1 MLEQAFC
8 FPVACSMFVYELF
21 YNRNRQESH
30 WANRSRFHMMS
41 LVEFLQASSISWDF
55 HTRHAPSTNLAND
68 VFGRSR
74 NPGMGT
80 YLLRNVSGHRI
91 LLQYLACLTI
101 SLPRQPLSN
110 VFSKYP
116 IHRHTRSSNVCN
128 DIQSL
133 FFTCSMISQPGFILC
148 PMISQTRNPHIY
160 SLHVQ

>member
-1 MLEQAFC
+1 M
-8 FPVACSMFVYELF
+8 V
-21 YNRNRQESH
+21 
-30 WANRSRFHMMS
+30 S
-41 LVEFLQASSISWDF
+41 LVVFQQASSIPWNF

-74 NPGMGT
+74 NSGMGT
-80 YLLRNVSGHRI
+80 YLLCNVSGHRI

-133 FFTCSMISQPGFILC
+133 FFKCSIISQPGQARIYFVSNDFLDRK
-148 PMISQTRNPHIY
+148 PPHIQPTC
-160 SLHVQ
+160 SVIFQSSNIILGISEITDHKA